1 MSASIHSRSGAF
13 AMPLFAP
20 LPLRPLALRRV
31 ALRRVALAVVAAAS
45 LGAASSASA
54 ITYSSLVTFGDSLSD
69 AGNASALSG
78 GNFPPTALGY
88 AQRFS
93 NGPVAAEILA
103 GSTTLGWPAAT
114 AASNNYAVGGAM
126 WGDTN
131 YNVLAKSPF
140 DVGARFPGLIGTGIH
155 QQILKYAATAPV
167 VQPDTLFLLWGGAND
182 LFYGFAKAKAGLT
195 VDFTQLITDAMGAV
209 AGNVTALV
217 ALGAKHILM
226 PNLPDLGLT
235 PDALAAGAAFSG
247 QATALTNAYNGAL
260 SFTMAALEGS
270 PVLQALGVDLIGY
283 DAAKFLRDTVADPAA
298 RGFTDV
304 THTCLSG
311 GAAALASG
319 CAGYLFFD
327 GVHPTT
333 AADQLLA
340 REFATAA
347 GAQLPIS
354 AVPEPETW
362 ALMLMGLGAMGVL
375 ARRRRDQRKTA

>member
-1 MSASIHSRSGAF
+1 MS
-13 AMPLFAP
+13 LFAHFS
-20 LPLRPLALRRV
+20 LRH
-31 ALRRVALAVVAAAS
+31 VALAVASLLS
-45 LGAASSASA
+45 LGAAGSASA

-69 AGNASALSG
+69 AGNASALSLG
-78 GNFPPTALGY
+78 TFPPTAFGY

-103 GSTTLGWPAAT
+103 GSTTLGYPSAT
-114 AASNNYAVGGAM
+114 SASNNYAVGGAM

-140 DVGARFPGLIGTGIH
+140 DVGARFPGLVDTGIH
-155 QQILKYAATAPV
+155 QQILKYASTAPV
-167 VQPDTLFLLWGGAND
+167 VQPDALFLLWGGAND
-182 LFYGFAKAKAGLT
+182 LFYGFAQARAGLA

-209 AGNVTALV
+209 SLNVQLLAG
-217 ALGAKHILM
+217 LGAKHILM

-235 PDALAAGAAFSG
+235 PDALAAGPEFSG
-247 QATALTNAYNGAL
+247 QASFLTRAYNGAL
-260 SFTMAALEGS
+260 SATMAALEAN
-270 PVLQALGVDLIGY
+270 PVMQALGVDLIDY
-283 DAAKFLRDTVADPAA
+283 DTASFLRDTVADPAA

-347 GAQLPIS
+347 GAQLPIA

-362 ALMLMGLGAMGVL
+362 ALMLMGLAALGGV
-375 ARRRRDQRKTA
+375 ARRRSAVAPAKTTTA